1 MCGGGGESVPVLV
14 LGWPSDKKIPKI
26 ALPDQKL
33 RSLCTPSQI
42 LPVSKVAR
50 GLVDQLPP
58 CFPACPVRHSCVA
71 TLFPM

>member
-1 MCGGGGESVPVLV
+1 MSRGRGESVLV
-14 LGWPSDKKIPKI
+14 LGWPSDKKIPKL
-26 ALPDQKL
+26 ALPDPKL
-33 RSLCTPSQI
+33 RSLSTPSQI

-50 GLVDQLPP
+50 GLVDQLLP